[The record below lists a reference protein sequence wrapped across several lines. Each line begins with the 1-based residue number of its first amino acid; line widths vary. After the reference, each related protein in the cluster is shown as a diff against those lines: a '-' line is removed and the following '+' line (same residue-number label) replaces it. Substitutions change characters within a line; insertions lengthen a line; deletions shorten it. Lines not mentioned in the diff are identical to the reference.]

1 MLGLSPAFAQSTA
14 SPAAKASP
22 VAATRSV
29 AAAPSPKAQ
38 ATSSG
43 VEEIVV
49 TAQKREQL
57 SQDVPIALSAFS
69 AQNIQF
75 RGIDEFSDLAMQV
88 PGLQFGLDTGA
99 DQQIYIRGIG
109 IDDASGSV
117 EAPIA
122 TYVDGVYQ
130 TRTFRAPTL
139 GIDMGRI
146 EVLKGPQ
153 GTLYGRNAT
162 GGAVNIYLLEPSDE
176 LTGAIKGG
184 TGSYGQWLTQ
194 GTVSGPL
201 IKNKLDLRLSG
212 AVSRDGGW
220 IVNAVND
227 RTVNDHL
234 EGDGRVALAFH
245 PLENLSIDYDFLAN
259 KLVGGGVN
267 GLATNVV
274 VGNCTQQKA
283 AGIVPCLK
291 PSTYIN
297 GNNPWKGK
305 YAFPILGDMENTQN
319 TGTIK
324 WDINN
329 WATLKSIT
337 AFQEHTVG
345 RGTSWPA
352 QGVAASLEDLRR
364 QTWDQAFTQEFN
376 LGGSKEIDYWKA
388 DRPFSW
394 ILGTYYMFEDYSAT
408 YKPVNVSQNALSIGV
423 GAKERLSD
431 YSTFGDTTIPLP
443 YHFSLYGGVRF
454 TYDKKS
460 THQTESVQVS
470 LNPSG
475 FGKPFSP
482 PLNIPNVTCY
492 NDPTTQSFHNFSY
505 RVGGAWAPTELLN
518 FYVKYSEGYD
528 AGGHYYDSC
537 HNSYDSETLQTVEG
551 GVKARFFDGRLVFDA
566 AGYHNDYNNY
576 QIFLEIPSP
585 IGTAVGI
592 FNAPSAETYG
602 GEFQITAIPFENFTT
617 DMGFSVMHSQ
627 YNELSAINPQNPG
640 AGAQNLSGNQ
650 MQRAPNHT
658 ESIGLEYNWDIPWD
672 RFIAKSQYF
681 PSLGPLRLRGEW
693 YHTDTVIFHPFGK
706 QGGAFSS
713 VNDVQK
719 PYSIFNIYATLPTD
733 DGHWSLRFFAKN
745 FLAQKYFQY
754 KVGGA
759 ANIFGVGGAPQWFGG
774 DLTYRF

>member
-1 MLGLSPAFAQSTA
+1 MRKDSTVIDDDQRFLRLSKEGSPVDGDRGSIIPRAESEVGKIATLALLVLLSITLQGTIASAQSAA
-14 SPAAKASP
+14 SPAASASP
-22 VAATRSV
+22 
-29 AAAPSPKAQ
+29 AAAQAPKAP
-38 ATSSG
+38 ASTG

-57 SQDVPIALSAFS
+57 SQDVPIALTAFS
-69 AQNIQF
+69 AQTIQF
-75 RGIDEFSDLAMQV
+75 RGIQDMSDLAMQT

-109 IDDASGSV
+109 IDDASGSA

-162 GGAVNIYLLEPSDE
+162 GGAVNIYLQDPTDE

-201 IKNKLDLRLSG
+201 IKHLLDLRISG

-245 PLENLSIDYDFLAN
+245 PLDNLSVNYDFLAS

-274 VGNCTQQKA
+274 VGNCAQQKA
-283 AGIVPCLK
+283 AGIVPCIP
-291 PSTYIN
+291 PSKYIN

-305 YAFPILGDMENTQN
+305 YAYPILGDMENTQN
-319 TGTIK
+319 TGTVK
-324 WDINN
+324 WDFSD
-329 WATLKSIT
+329 WGTLKSIT

-345 RGTSWPA
+345 KGTSWPA
-352 QGVAASLEDLRR
+352 QGVAVSLEDLRR

-376 LGGSKEIDYWKA
+376 LGGSKHIDWWKT
-388 DRPFSW
+388 DQPFSW
-394 ILGTYYMFEDYSAT
+394 LVGTYYMFEDYSAT
-408 YKPVNVSQNALSIGV
+408 YKPVVVSQKALAIGV

-443 YHFSLYGGVRF
+443 YHFSLYGGVRY

-460 THQTESVQVS
+460 THQTESVEVS
-470 LNPSG
+470 LNKTG
-475 FGKPFSP
+475 FGRRLGHSA
-482 PLNIPNVTCY
+482 Y
-492 NDPTTQSFHNFSY
+492 TQY
-505 RVGGAWAPTELLN
+505 DLLQR
-518 FYVKYSEGYD
+518 SE
-528 AGGHYYDSC
+528 H
-537 HNSYDSETLQTVEG
+537 
-551 GVKARFFDGRLVFDA
+551 
-566 AGYHNDYNNY
+566 
-576 QIFLEIPSP
+576 P
-585 IGTAVGI
+585 
-592 FNAPSAETYG
+592 
-602 GEFQITAIPFENFTT
+602 EFP
-617 DMGFSVMHSQ
+617 
-627 YNELSAINPQNPG
+627 
-640 AGAQNLSGNQ
+640 
-650 MQRAPNHT
+650 
-658 ESIGLEYNWDIPWD
+658 
-672 RFIAKSQYF
+672 
-681 PSLGPLRLRGEW
+681 
-693 YHTDTVIFHPFGK
+693 
-706 QGGAFSS
+706 
-713 VNDVQK
+713 
-719 PYSIFNIYATLPTD
+719 
-733 DGHWSLRFFAKN
+733 
-745 FLAQKYFQY
+745 
-754 KVGGA
+754 
-759 ANIFGVGGAPQWFGG
+759 
-774 DLTYRF
+774 